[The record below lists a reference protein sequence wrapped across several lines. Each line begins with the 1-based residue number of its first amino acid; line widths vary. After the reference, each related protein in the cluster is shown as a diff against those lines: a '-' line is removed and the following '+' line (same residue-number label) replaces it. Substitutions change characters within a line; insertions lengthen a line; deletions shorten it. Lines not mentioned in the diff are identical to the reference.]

1 MNKKEIFKPYAIVAL
16 SALKELEKIEKK
28 MEEKNKQ
35 EKKLLARQVAGMKH
49 VIDRCF
55 RLTGDFMPVHV
66 SKLAKKYCDD
76 NNLGDI
82 FKIGWGKQ
90 ATFEKKVNRAGC
102 QLKHEHKKPVADL
115 SKSLRKVKNLNEA
128 IEIFEGQEIVW
139 VTKDEDRKLPKT
151 NRADSDKAYEDAEI
165 VIIRNESAVGSLF
178 TGVTSV

>member
-1 MNKKEIFKPYAIVAL
+1 
-16 SALKELEKIEKK
+16 
-28 MEEKNKQ
+28 
-35 EKKLLARQVAGMKH
+35 MKH
-49 VIDRCF
+49 LIDRCF
-55 RLTGDFMPVHV
+55 RLTGDFMPEHV
-66 SKLAKKYCDD
+66 SKQAKKYCDD
-76 NNLGDI
+76 NDLGDI

-178 TGVTSV
+178 TDVTSV